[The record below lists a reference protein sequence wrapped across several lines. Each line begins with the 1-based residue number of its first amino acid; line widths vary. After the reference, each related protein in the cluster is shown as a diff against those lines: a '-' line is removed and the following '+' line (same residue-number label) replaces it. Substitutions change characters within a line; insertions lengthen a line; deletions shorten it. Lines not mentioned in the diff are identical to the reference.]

1 MISAFWNLK
10 LSVKLSHKIAFAVF
24 FLMLK
29 FAVYMATITTIKRDI
44 LSGIVYIIL
53 FTGDISS
60 MSTLLLIV
68 IYITFIG
75 LGIPDSLFG
84 TAWPA
89 IYSAFG
95 VAISHANF
103 VTSIISGGTILSSL
117 LSTRLIKCF
126 GTAKV
131 TAVSTAMTAGAL
143 LGFSIAPNIIFLCLF
158 AVPLGI
164 GAGAIDTALNNYVAL
179 HYRAVHMNFL
189 HCFYGIGV
197 SLSPYLMSLMLS
209 ATGNWRQGYQTVFW
223 VQLGIAI
230 MTIISIPLW
239 KKVNSTDSY
248 EEENALV
255 IGIIDLLKD
264 LKVRRVCLVFLG
276 SCAIEYTCGVW
287 GSTFLVTEKQMA
299 VDAAAK
305 VIMFYYIGMAL
316 GRFSSGILALKCTSQ
331 QMIKIG
337 QCITLIAIALLLLPL
352 SPIATSGALF
362 LIGLGNGPIFP
373 NMIHLTP
380 ENFGK
385 ERSQAVVSIQMSASY
400 ISILLA
406 PVLLG
411 LLAQFISLAL
421 FPYYLCAML
430 FIMLLGTFLTRKSI
444 K

>member
-1 MISAFWNLK
+1 
-10 LSVKLSHKIAFAVF
+10 
-24 FLMLK
+24 
-29 FAVYMATITTIKRDI
+29 
-44 LSGIVYIIL
+44 
-53 FTGDISS
+53 

-103 VTSIISGGTILSSL
+103 VTSIVSGGTILSSL

-406 PVLLG
+406 PVLFG

>member
-1 MISAFWNLK
+1 
-10 LSVKLSHKIAFAVF
+10 
-24 FLMLK
+24 
-29 FAVYMATITTIKRDI
+29 
-44 LSGIVYIIL
+44 
-53 FTGDISS
+53 

-264 LKVRRVCLVFLG
+264 QKVRRVCLVFLG

-316 GRFSSGILALKCTSQ
+316 GRFSSGVLALKCTSQ

-406 PVLLG
+406 PVLFG

>member
-1 MISAFWNLK
+1 MYE
-10 LSVKLSHKIAFAVF
+10 H
-24 FLMLK
+24 
-29 FAVYMATITTIKRDI
+29 
-44 LSGIVYIIL
+44 
-53 FTGDISS
+53 
-60 MSTLLLIV
+60 STFNCYLHHFYWFGNTRL
-68 IYITFIG
+68 
-75 LGIPDSLFG
+75 LFG

-406 PVLLG
+406 PVLFG

>member
-1 MISAFWNLK
+1 
-10 LSVKLSHKIAFAVF
+10 
-24 FLMLK
+24 
-29 FAVYMATITTIKRDI
+29 
-44 LSGIVYIIL
+44 
-53 FTGDISS
+53 

-164 GAGAIDTALNNYVAL
+164 GAGAIDTALNNYVTL

-406 PVLLG
+406 PVLFG

>member
-103 VTSIISGGTILSSL
+103 VTSIVSGGTILSSL

-264 LKVRRVCLVFLG
+264 QKVRRVCLVFLG

-406 PVLLG
+406 PVLFG

>member
-103 VTSIISGGTILSSL
+103 VTGIISGGTILSSL

-362 LIGLGNGPIFP
+362 LIGLENGPIFP

-406 PVLLG
+406 PVLFG

>member
-406 PVLLG
+406 PVLFG

-421 FPYYLCAML
+421 FSYYLCAML

>member
-1 MISAFWNLK
+1 M
-10 LSVKLSHKIAFAVF
+10 
-24 FLMLK
+24 
-29 FAVYMATITTIKRDI
+29 
-44 LSGIVYIIL
+44 
-53 FTGDISS
+53 
-60 MSTLLLIV
+60 
-68 IYITFIG
+68 
-75 LGIPDSLFG
+75 
-84 TAWPA
+84 
-89 IYSAFG
+89 
-95 VAISHANF
+95 
-103 VTSIISGGTILSSL
+103 TSIISGGTFLSSL

-406 PVLLG
+406 PVLFG

>member
-1 MISAFWNLK
+1 
-10 LSVKLSHKIAFAVF
+10 
-24 FLMLK
+24 
-29 FAVYMATITTIKRDI
+29 
-44 LSGIVYIIL
+44 
-53 FTGDISS
+53 

-103 VTSIISGGTILSSL
+103 VTSIVSGGTILSSL

-316 GRFSSGILALKCTSQ
+316 GRFSSGIPALKCTSQ

-406 PVLLG
+406 PVLFG
-411 LLAQFISLAL
+411 LLAQFISPAL

>member
-406 PVLLG
+406 PVLFG

-421 FPYYLCAML
+421 FPYYLFAML

>member
-103 VTSIISGGTILSSL
+103 VTGIISGGTILSSL

-406 PVLLG
+406 PVLFG

>member
-131 TAVSTAMTAGAL
+131 TVVSTAMTAGAL

-406 PVLLG
+406 PVLFG